1 MRSLGYPISMEEEAF
16 RKKLEN
22 LYMELNKPTQF
33 KGRLN
38 ELTSLVRMQ
47 VIYPSSSFFA
57 FLFFGLNAALTDKN
71 RMRSH
76 RQTMS
81 L

>member
-1 MRSLGYPISMEEEAF
+1 MMRSLGYPISLEEEAF

-22 LYMELNKPTQF
+22 LYTELNKPTQF

-47 VIYPSSSFFA
+47 VC
-57 FLFFGLNAALTDKN
+57 LD
-71 RMRSH
+71 
-76 RQTMS
+76 
-81 L
+81 